1 MESRSAESRRAGAPG
16 AAMRAHRRS
25 SLVVLSLV
33 IALSALVP
41 GCGKDTIDV
50 PPVSAE
56 RPAEP
61 RKPATADLST
71 PEKAVQSYLDY
82 LSYAY
87 LLGKSDVASQTM
99 GPEEFSRVDSYIELD
114 RQRNRK
120 IDQQL
125 KSITFGKLVA
135 EGADRKL
142 VPAQEEWTYR
152 YVDLLSG
159 GYKGAAK
166 KASFTATYTVER
178 GPRGWLVTSVEATSS
193 TPIQ

>member
-1 MESRSAESRRAGAPG
+1 MLA
-16 AAMRAHRRS
+16 
-25 SLVVLSLV
+25 VVV
-33 IALSALVP
+33 AVPALIS
-41 GCGKDTIDV
+41 GCNKDTIDV

-61 RKPATADLST
+61 RTPKAADLST
-71 PEKAVQSYLDY
+71 PQNAVQSYLDFV
-82 LSYAY
+82 SYAY

-99 GPEEFSRVDSYIELD
+99 GPEEFTRVDAYLELD
-114 RQRNRK
+114 RQRSRR

-125 KSITFGKLVA
+125 KSITFGKVVVQ
-135 EGADRKL
+135 GADKQL
-142 VPAQEEWTYR
+142 LPAQEEWTYR
-152 YVDLLSG
+152 YVDLLTG
-159 GYKGAAK
+159 GYKGSAK